1 MVWVSHWVTC
11 EFCWQK
17 SEVSRS
23 LWTSGTSLTVLPVS
37 VSVPSSGRCC
47 FWSMAGLGEVEKHDV
62 HHKWPGFFF
71 SKKTRTVG
79 GFLKWWYPTTMG
91 FPTKNDHFGVFWGYH
106 HLRKHLV
113 GGMKLWWLKCMVNFR
128 DFPRE
133 TLYSAFLLFILWEN
147 KKNYRW
153 CFHIFWFLTGSI
165 HDSGENNDHIGA
177 LLQDRDHS
185 TGFFCWG
192 ESSKLTPVGI
202 VVSNSSGAHEI
213 HAWLV
218 NLPSP

>member
-1 MVWVSHWVTC
+1 MGVSLGYMWILLAKIWGLKVPVDVWYLPDGAARVGVGAV
-11 EFCWQK
+11 Q
-17 SEVSRS
+17 RP
-23 LWTSGTSLTVLPVS
+23 VLFLIH
-37 VSVPSSGRCC
+37 GGAWRGGEARCSPQVA
-47 FWSMAGLGEVEKHDV
+47 WL
-62 HHKWPGFFF
+62 FF